1 MISDSLSN
9 TLDAEDMGTMK
20 RKMTK
25 KMQTKTEEEQ

>member
-9 TLDAEDMGTMK
+9 ILDAEDMGTMK

-25 KMQTKTEEEQ
+25 KMKTETEEKT